1 MLYIFPFRHCP
12 LAFEVLKYVCT
23 YTCRG
28 ITLNLGTL
36 QKTVYLVVDIFAVLV
51 TVVLGLVHKPSTF
64 SPMANL
70 FPGFSSLQQVQL
82 HCGRNCLNLFQPLGI
97 KPRLRYL
104 PLLWLVRQS
113 GTAGEH
119 NDVTLLKSY
128 SLAYFFLDLFQTNAD
143 ADPVV

>member
-1 MLYIFPFRHCP
+1 

-51 TVVLGLVHKPSTF
+51 TVVFGLVHKPSTF

-82 HCGRNCLNLFQPLGI
+82 HSGRNCLNLFQT
-97 KPRLRYL
+97 
-104 PLLWLVRQS
+104 
-113 GTAGEH
+113 TAG
-119 NDVTLLKSY
+119 
-128 SLAYFFLDLFQTNAD
+128 
-143 ADPVV
+143 ADPVVPRLPKDLQKYGIFKICISMSSIHPKLSKIKNYEKIHENSPKK

>member
-82 HCGRNCLNLFQPLGI
+82 HSGRNCLNLFQT
-97 KPRLRYL
+97 
-104 PLLWLVRQS
+104 
-113 GTAGEH
+113 TAE
-119 NDVTLLKSY
+119 
-128 SLAYFFLDLFQTNAD
+128 
-143 ADPVV
+143 ADPVVPRALKDWEQYVKFKNRYFQVNHPPKIK